1 MNGFSAN
8 WGNAGPHWA
17 RLSPPYEAP
26 VYDGGASSFQMRT
39 QAEDRVRFGGRPF
52 ETARQP

>member
-1 MNGFSAN
+1 MALVLIGATRAHT
-8 WGNAGPHWA
+8 G

-39 QAEDRVRFGGRPF
+39 QAEDRIRFGGRPS